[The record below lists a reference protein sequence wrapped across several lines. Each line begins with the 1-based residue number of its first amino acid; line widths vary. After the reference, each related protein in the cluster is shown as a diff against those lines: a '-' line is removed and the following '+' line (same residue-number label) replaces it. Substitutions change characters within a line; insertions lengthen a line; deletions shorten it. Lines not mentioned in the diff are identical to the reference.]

1 MRWQARV
8 SRQFNHMTVNGMK
21 MTALGQSK
29 QDDILSLM
37 PDSGYAKH
45 LRLS

>member
-1 MRWQARV
+1 M
-8 SRQFNHMTVNGMK
+8 HGMK

-37 PDSGYAKH
+37 ADSAYTNTIYD
-45 LRLS
+45 